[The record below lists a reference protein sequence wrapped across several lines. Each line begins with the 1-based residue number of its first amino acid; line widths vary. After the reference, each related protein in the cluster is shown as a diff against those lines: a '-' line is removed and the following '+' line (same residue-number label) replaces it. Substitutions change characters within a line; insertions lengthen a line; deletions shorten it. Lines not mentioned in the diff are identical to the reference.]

1 MIKGGSS
8 FGRKRGRNDDYG
20 KKSSSTFKKGVIAG
34 GLLLAAG
41 AGLYASAG
49 ASEHKDVEPSNY
61 PTIGDPA
68 GEGLGHN
75 PALVERA
82 EIVDKPF
89 FKEDAP
95 EPAIKVADVE
105 KALEPKKLDKK
116 GKIGAGLKLAG
127 EVVGGEK
134 GKLEAVKGGIK
145 IARGQGDNREG
156 HRDLNEMIQEA
167 EKRAKKDKRKID
179 RDTVG
184 VGVVPII
191 GPVAPPEHFAQF
203 EDEESKKKSRFTK
216 LNPFHRKG

>member
-1 MIKGGSS
+1 MIKGGL
-8 FGRKRGRNDDYG
+8 FGRKRGRSDDYG

-41 AGLYASAG
+41 AGVYASAG
-49 ASEHKDVEPSNY
+49 ASEHKDGEPSNY
-61 PTIGDPA
+61 PTVGDPA

-89 FKEDAP
+89 FKEAAP
-95 EPAIKVADVE
+95 EPAIKFEDVE

-167 EKRAKKDKRKID
+167 EKRAKKDKRKINK
-179 RDTVG
+179 DTVG
-184 VGVVPII
+184 VGVVPMI
-191 GPVAPPEHFAQF
+191 GPVAPPEFF
-203 EDEESKKKSRFTK
+203 EDEEPKKKSRFSK